1 MKNKS
6 NNLGIIPA
14 RAGSKGIP
22 NKNLMKVG
30 SKNLIEHAIYAG
42 QNSQLLTDIVITSD
56 HPDILTIGES
66 FGVNV
71 RKRPDHMATDE
82 SPVVECLQDAVSF
95 MENQKT
101 EGFQYDN
108 IILLQVTSPIR
119 TGIDIDN
126 VITIMDEHSHIEG
139 VVSVCA
145 SGVNHP
151 SHQYYL
157 DTNPNKT
164 INLLKPYQSTEEK
177 ERRQDVKD
185 TYTRSGALY
194 TARRRC
200 LMEESTMIVD
210 VKASYIMP
218 KKYWC
223 NIDDPD
229 DLDVARIIVPA
240 WENNLI

>member
-1 MKNKS
+1 MKKQS

-30 SKNLIEHAIYAG
+30 SKTLIEHAIYAG
-42 QNSQLLTDIVITSD
+42 QNSELLDDLVITSD
-56 HPDILTIGES
+56 HPDILATGTA

-71 RKRPDHMATDE
+71 RKRPGYMATDE

-95 MENQKT
+95 MEQLKGN
-101 EGFQYDN
+101 GFQYDN

-119 TGIDIDN
+119 TGTDIDN
-126 VITIMDEHSHIEG
+126 VITIMDEQSEIEG

-157 DTNPNKT
+157 DDNLNKT
-164 INLLKPYQSTEEK
+164 ISLLKPYQSTEEK
-177 ERRQDVKD
+177 ERRQDVQD

-200 LMEESTMIVD
+200 LMDESTMIVD
-210 VKASYIMP
+210 IKASYIMP

-240 WENNLI
+240 WEKNLI

>member
-1 MKNKS
+1 MKKQS

-30 SKNLIEHAIYAG
+30 SKTLIEHAIYAG
-42 QNSQLLTDIVITSD
+42 QNSELLDDLVITSD
-56 HPDILTIGES
+56 HPDILATGTA

-71 RKRPDHMATDE
+71 RKRPGYMATDE
-82 SPVVECLQDAVSF
+82 SPVVECLQDAVTF
-95 MENQKT
+95 MEQLKGNP
-101 EGFQYDN
+101 FQYDN

-119 TGIDIDN
+119 TGADIDN
-126 VITIMDEHSHIEG
+126 VIEIMNKHPEIEG

-157 DTNPNKT
+157 DQETT
-164 INLLKPYQSTEEK
+164 ETLCLLEPYDHIGEK
-177 ERRQDVKD
+177 ERRQAVQD

-194 TARRRC
+194 TARRKC
-200 LMEESTMIVD
+200 LMEQSKMIVD
-210 VKASYIMP
+210 IKASYIMP

-240 WENNLI
+240 WENNLL